1 MLSSVSEFRFM
12 VPFPFMPEHR
22 SDVRVCRTVRACMF
36 AREIVDADA
45 ERTNP
50 TALKQTAVL
59 FEFVQIFSVADTFGA
74 EFPFDYGLVMHL
86 LAAGPAPA
94 ARRALRLL

>member
-1 MLSSVSEFRFM
+1 
-12 VPFPFMPEHR
+12 MPEYR

-74 EFPFDYGLVMHL
+74 EFPFDYGLTMHV